1 MVICL
6 NYGSANVMT
15 GLLGSSSW
23 VLVILHLQWH
33 LPRYP
38 YFSWSCRWFWQD
50 ITPNP
55 DSKTLHSVHPLC
67 HIPAVLRWW
76 KTFCSFLYHA
86 QRHTEMPSLS
96 VESFEQSFL
105 LGFLI
110 FRWSFLG
117 RGWGYM
123 FFLLSNSP
131 KLPRTFSGLA
141 LPALDSPRAWSR
153 HEGPFSGIPPSL
165 NFLLLWFPPFF
176 PHPDYG
182 FSLMICHFDSSTDL

>member
-1 MVICL
+1 MGVR
-6 NYGSANVMT
+6 M
-15 GLLGSSSW
+15 SW
-23 VLVILHLQWH
+23 QVFWEVAVESLS
-33 LPRYP
+33 
-38 YFSWSCRWFWQD
+38 FSTYTDTCQDTLISPD

-153 HEGPFSGIPPSL
+153 HEGPFSGIPHSL